1 MRIRLQDVSAL
12 AGVSEATVSR
22 VMNGKGGVAEAT
34 RERVVRVLAELGY
47 VPQALRARSH
57 AGVVGLI
64 VPELDNPVFPKFVQ
78 AVEARLLASGHLCVL
93 CCATRVGAT
102 EDDYLDLLIERQV
115 AGVIVVSGRHAD
127 TRADHSIYD
136 EIIDRGIALVTIN
149 GAMDASGTGRP
160 VVPSVSTD
168 DHAATA
174 SAYRHLLELG
184 HERIGLLIGPT
195 CYVPVQRKLA
205 GFREAAL
212 AAGVEGDLDDRVI
225 ETIFTLDGGFTGAQ
239 RLLGNGITGI
249 VAASDMMA
257 LGAIRAVRQR
267 GLDVPG
273 DVSVVGF
280 DDTELMRFTDPPL
293 TTVHQPVT
301 RIVDHAVDVLFAQ
314 IQGQPYDRAE
324 RLLTGE
330 LIVRGTTARAPA
342 LASSAPPGVRAATV
356 G

>member
-1 MRIRLQDVSAL
+1 MRIRLQDVAAL

-22 VMNGKGGVAEAT
+22 VMNGKEGVRSST

-47 VPQALRARSH
+47 VPDALRTGPN

-64 VPELDNPVFPKFVQ
+64 VPELDNPIFPKFVQ
-78 AVEARLLASGHLCVL
+78 AIEARLLSSGYLCVL

-102 EDDYLDLLIERQV
+102 EDDYLDSLIDRRV

-127 TRADHSIYD
+127 ARADHSIYD
-136 EIIDRGIALVTIN
+136 EITSRGIGLVTIN
-149 GAMDASGTGRP
+149 GAMAADETGMPP
-160 VVPSVSTD
+160 VASVSTD
-168 DHAATA
+168 DHAATVT
-174 SAYRHLLELG
+174 AYRHLRESG
-184 HERIGLLIGPT
+184 HERIGLLVGPA
-195 CYVPVQRKLA
+195 CYTPVQRKLA

-212 AAGVEGDLDDRVI
+212 ADGVDGDLDDHVI

-239 RLLGNGITGI
+239 RLLDNEITGI

-257 LGAIRAVRQR
+257 LGAIRAARQR
-267 GLDVPG
+267 GLSVPD

-301 RIVDHAVDVLFAQ
+301 RIVDHAVDILFAQ

-324 RLLTGE
+324 RLVPGE
-330 LIVRGTTARAPA
+330 LIVRGTTARPPS
-342 LASSAPPGVRAATV
+342 LASSRSTGRQRPRFD
-356 G
+356 